1 MICPRLGKGD
11 MCACRTSWPPGET
24 ASVDENEYLDL
35 PDDPEEAFAILH
47 AREYERLEGYWEEN
61 RDSGNFHSRRYV
73 DKLLA
78 FDEVY
83 NLGILD
89 AFRNPPS
96 HSSDFSDFFQDFR
109 RHAEITSQ
117 KILMEAARRHKTG
130 AEPIVVLDDAA
141 RTALHHFIGQI
152 REKLNE
158 LALPEEKREAL
169 FNKLNAFAAE
179 VDRNRTR
186 TAAFLAFTVDVT
198 HASKDMIEPFKPLQR
213 TVDRVLDVLDKAT
226 KWRDALPPWS
236 ERKKIEGPPKKL
248 PPPSPSGGL
257 DDEIPF

>member
-1 MICPRLGKGD
+1 MD
-11 MCACRTSWPPGET
+11 
-24 ASVDENEYLDL
+24 DNEYLDL
-35 PDDPEEAFAILH
+35 PEDPEEAFAKLH
-47 AREYERLEGYWEEN
+47 IREYAKLEEYWETN
-61 RDSGNFHSRRYV
+61 RDGGNFFSRGYV

-83 NLGILD
+83 NLGFLIY
-89 AFRNPPS
+89 FKNPPRTDN
-96 HSSDFSDFFQDFR
+96 DFNGFFQDFR

-117 KILMEAARRHKTG
+117 KILMEAARRQKTG
-130 AEPIVVLDDAA
+130 AEPIIVLDTAA

-158 LALPEEKREAL
+158 LAMPEEKREAL
-169 FNKLNAFAAE
+169 FNKLNVFAAE

-186 TAAFLAFTVDVT
+186 TAAFLAFTVDVSR
-198 HASKDMIEPFKPLQR
+198 ASKDMIEPFKPLQR

-226 KWRDALPPWS
+226 KWRDSLPPWS
-236 ERKKIEGPPKKL
+236 ERKKIEGPQKQL
-248 PPPSPSGGL
+248 PLPSLNQL

>member
-1 MICPRLGKGD
+1 MD
-11 MCACRTSWPPGET
+11 Q
-24 ASVDENEYLDL
+24 NEYLDL
-35 PDDPEEAFAILH
+35 PDDPEEAFAVLH
-47 AREYERLEGYWEEN
+47 AREYERLEEYWEEN
-61 RDSGNFHSRRYV
+61 RDGGSFYSRRYV

-83 NLGILD
+83 NLGLLNL
-89 AFRNPPS
+89 FRHPPS
-96 HSSDFSDFFQDFR
+96 NGSDFSDFFQDFR
-109 RHAEITSQ
+109 RQAEITSQ

-141 RTALHHFIGQI
+141 RAALHHFIGQI

-158 LALPEEKREAL
+158 LVLPEEKREAL

-186 TAAFLAFTVDVT
+186 TASFLAFTVDVSR
-198 HASKDMIEPFKPLQR
+198 ASKDMIEPFKPLQR

-226 KWRDALPPWS
+226 KWRDALPPWA

-248 PPPSPSGGL
+248 PPPSPSRKL